1 MNNSQ
6 MYELP
11 HAGGIPYPETD
22 RCYHYDRQYTTTGLT
37 DGGEYKALR
46 FNVRQ
51 DMLLLHWTIA
61 YIELKGK
68 LVKKEGGTAYA
79 DGSLITLTHNA
90 IPKLTIENNIFP
102 CTLSMF
108 GCSKL
113 NSIMPAEILVGEDA
127 PSCALFKY

>member
-1 MNNSQ
+1 
-6 MYELP
+6 MYELA

-22 RCYHYDRQYTTTGLT
+22 RYYYDRWYMTLGLT

-46 FNVRQ
+46 FNIRQ
-51 DMLLLHWTIA
+51 DNLLLHSTNA
-61 YIELKGK
+61 YIALKGK

-90 IPKLTIENNIFP
+90 IPKLTVENNIFP

-113 NSIMPAEILVGEDA
+113 NSIMPAEIQVGEVA